1 MTPAPRLGLAG
12 TLARAFIGSRLT
24 PLLVVGSVLVGLLAI
39 VVLPREEEPQIK
51 VPVFDIFVAM
61 PGTTAAE
68 VESRVSAPLE
78 RLTWEIPGVEYV
90 YSTSQPGRAQVVVR
104 YRVGEDPER
113 SLVKLQRK
121 LQGAADRIPAGTS
134 SPLVKARSIDDVP
147 ILALTFHSRQQ
158 DHLSLRR
165 VAAQVEAEVKHVPEV
180 SETFLIGGYRRQ
192 VRIQLDP
199 AALAAR
205 GLGVLDVLRALGP
218 ANRQEVAGALTTDD
232 HEVIVQTGGF
242 FTTADEVASTVV
254 GVHGGDPVHLR
265 EVARVEDGSEEP
277 TQYVF
282 FGTAVRPGE
291 APAPEEAAVTLAIS
305 KRPGSNA
312 IAVARAVLAQVDRLK
327 GTAIPR
333 EVQVSVTRNYG
344 ASAAEK
350 SNELLFHM
358 ALSVVGVSLLVL
370 FMLGWR
376 ESAVVAVAIPSTL
389 SLLLLVFHLVGYTIN
404 RITLFALIFSI
415 GILVDDAIVVV
426 ENIVRRREREESRR
440 ASLPELAVQAVAEVG
455 NPTVLATL
463 TVIAAILPMAFVGGM
478 SGPYLRPIPVLSSA
492 AMVFS
497 LLVAFMV
504 TPWAAVRLLGRG
516 RGHVVSSHAHEN
528 RATRAYRWLMS
539 RLVGRARWR
548 WGFLGLTAVLLLGAM
563 ATVPAGWV
571 LVKMLPYDNKSELE
585 IVLDMPEDSS
595 LERTTQVARE
605 IAAAVRVEKEVTDYQ
620 VYAGT
625 AAPHGFN
632 GLMRHYDLRRGSS
645 LAEIQINLVPKD
657 QRSVQSHGFAQRIRP
672 RVAAIAARHGA
683 RIAVAEVPP
692 GPPVMQSLVAEVY
705 GPDAAARQR
714 LARSMR
720 AIFASTPGVVDLN
733 GSEESPRPKELLRV
747 DKEKAALHGIQA
759 ETVART
765 LHVALSGELV
775 GRLHVPREQESVDI
789 VVDVP
794 RPQRAWLSDLLS
806 IRLPDARGQALVPLS
821 ELVRVE
827 STVEDA
833 SIHHKNLLPVTYV
846 TGDVAGGAESPAYA
860 ILRMGKAVSAL
871 EEPVTVHHATQ
882 PSSDA
887 RLALKWDGEWHLT
900 LELFRDL
907 GGAFVVVLLL
917 IYALLVGWFR
927 SFSIPLVVMAPIPF
941 SLVGI
946 LPAHAALGAFFT
958 APSLI
963 GFMAGAGIVVR
974 NSIILVDFAEDGI
987 RRGLSIEQA
996 VVDAG
1001 AIRFRPMLL
1010 TALAVSVG
1018 SAVILFDPIFQ
1029 GLALSLA
1036 AGEVASLLISR
1047 MAVPV
1052 LYAMVRRRDASGVE
1066 GLRLGRSGASPAN
1079 DDEIALTG

>member
-1 MTPAPRLGLAG
+1 MTSAPRLGLAG

-282 FGTAVRPGE
+282 FGTAVRSGQ
-291 APAPEEAAVTLAIS
+291 ARAAEEPAVTLAIS

-327 GTAIPR
+327 GRAIPR
-333 EVQVSVTRNYG
+333 DVQVSVTRNYG

-376 ESAVVAVAIPSTL
+376 ESAVVADAIPTTL

-426 ENIVRRREREESRR
+426 ENIVRRGSARNRGVRR
-440 ASLPELAVQAVAEVG
+440 S
-455 NPTVLATL
+455 
-463 TVIAAILPMAFVGGM
+463 
-478 SGPYLRPIPVLSSA
+478 
-492 AMVFS
+492 
-497 LLVAFMV
+497 
-504 TPWAAVRLLGRG
+504 
-516 RGHVVSSHAHEN
+516 
-528 RATRAYRWLMS
+528 
-539 RLVGRARWR
+539 
-548 WGFLGLTAVLLLGAM
+548 
-563 ATVPAGWV
+563 
-571 LVKMLPYDNKSELE
+571 
-585 IVLDMPEDSS
+585 
-595 LERTTQVARE
+595 
-605 IAAAVRVEKEVTDYQ
+605 
-620 VYAGT
+620 
-625 AAPHGFN
+625 
-632 GLMRHYDLRRGSS
+632 GSS
-645 LAEIQINLVPKD
+645 P
-657 QRSVQSHGFAQRIRP
+657 SRP
-672 RVAAIAARHGA
+672 W
-683 RIAVAEVPP
+683 P
-692 GPPVMQSLVAEVY
+692 
-705 GPDAAARQR
+705 
-714 LARSMR
+714 
-720 AIFASTPGVVDLN
+720 
-733 GSEESPRPKELLRV
+733 
-747 DKEKAALHGIQA
+747 
-759 ETVART
+759 
-765 LHVALSGELV
+765 
-775 GRLHVPREQESVDI
+775 
-789 VVDVP
+789 
-794 RPQRAWLSDLLS
+794 
-806 IRLPDARGQALVPLS
+806 
-821 ELVRVE
+821 
-827 STVEDA
+827 
-833 SIHHKNLLPVTYV
+833 
-846 TGDVAGGAESPAYA
+846 
-860 ILRMGKAVSAL
+860 
-871 EEPVTVHHATQ
+871 
-882 PSSDA
+882 
-887 RLALKWDGEWHLT
+887 
-900 LELFRDL
+900 
-907 GGAFVVVLLL
+907 
-917 IYALLVGWFR
+917 
-927 SFSIPLVVMAPIPF
+927 
-941 SLVGI
+941 
-946 LPAHAALGAFFT
+946 
-958 APSLI
+958 
-963 GFMAGAGIVVR
+963 
-974 NSIILVDFAEDGI
+974 
-987 RRGLSIEQA
+987 
-996 VVDAG
+996 
-1001 AIRFRPMLL
+1001 
-1010 TALAVSVG
+1010 
-1018 SAVILFDPIFQ
+1018 
-1029 GLALSLA
+1029 
-1036 AGEVASLLISR
+1036 
-1047 MAVPV
+1047 
-1052 LYAMVRRRDASGVE
+1052 
-1066 GLRLGRSGASPAN
+1066 RSGTPPCWRR
-1079 DDEIALTG
+1079 